1 MCAQTQKLLKGTS
14 LLLLAFAVSS
24 AEVQYKRYKTP
35 SSEELKGMVTRGV
48 EFLAKAQNENGS
60 FGLGKEVGVTA
71 ATLHALLVSDPSFR
85 SPENAVSR
93 KAIAFLLKNV
103 QPEGNISDPDGGY
116 DNYKTSYSLMALAE
130 LKAEEYATLV
140 KAAAAKKLIPD
151 EKTSKFGRETVV
163 QNAFKWMAKQQASEV
178 SGFEKEKDPGYGG
191 QGYGG
196 VPIPD
201 LSNSQFSMD
210 AFYASGIRRGHPYYN
225 RMEIFLNRT
234 QNFPKVNDLTDKT
247 KFPQM
252 KNFQVQSDGGFGY
265 APGISKFEVDVN
277 KEGKKFARS
286 YASMTA
292 AGIKS
297 LLQIGASKDDS
308 RVQAALGWF
317 QRNYTLEINYGLELP
332 DKPEKGRQALYYFYW
347 TYARAMS
354 LLGEPTLK
362 LADGT
367 TINWAGELAGKLK
380 SLQKADGSWKN
391 EQSRWHE
398 ADPYLVTS
406 YSLVALQHCR
416 KLLRK

>member
-1 MCAQTQKLLKGTS
+1 MTPPENSATTEADSAPTTVPFTELGLSDAVLAALRDVGYEHPSAIQAATIPPLLAGRDVVGLAQTGTGKTA
-14 LLLLAFAVSS
+14 AFALPILSRLDM
-24 AEVQYKRYKTP
+24 AQKTP
-35 SSEELKGMVTRGV
+35 QALVLAPTREL
-48 EFLAKAQNENGS
+48 
-60 FGLGKEVGVTA
+60 
-71 ATLHALLVSDPSFR
+71 ALQVC
-85 SPENAVSR
+85 EA
-93 KAIAFLLKNV
+93 
-103 QPEGNISDPDGGY
+103 
-116 DNYKTSYSLMALAE
+116 
-130 LKAEEYATLV
+130 
-140 KAAAAKKLIPD
+140 
-151 EKTSKFGRETVV
+151 
-163 QNAFKWMAKQQASEV
+163 
-178 SGFEKEKDPGYGG
+178 FEKYAAHLPGVHVLPVYGG

-297 LLQIGASKDDS
+297 LLQIGVSKDDS

-406 YSLVALQHCR
+406 YCLVALQHCR
-416 KLLRK
+416 KSLGKK